1 MTQLKPFEASEYLTN
16 EDTISEFLTA
26 SLEDPNPDV
35 FLRACKKSPR
45 PVVCRSWPVM
55 QA

>member
-1 MTQLKPFEASEYLTN
+1 MTQLKPFESSEYLTN
-16 EDTISEFLTA
+16 EDTIVNSSLPRLKTQTLTCSCA
-26 SLEDPNPDV
+26 P
-35 FLRACKKSPR
+35 CKKSPR